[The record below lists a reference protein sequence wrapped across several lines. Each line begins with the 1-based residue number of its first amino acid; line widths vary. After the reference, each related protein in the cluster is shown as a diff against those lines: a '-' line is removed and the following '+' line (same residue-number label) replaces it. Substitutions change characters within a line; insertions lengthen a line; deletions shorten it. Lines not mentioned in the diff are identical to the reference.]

1 MMQSLYAGISGLRN
15 HLIRMDVIGNN
26 IANVNTIG
34 FKAGRVTFKEAMAAV
49 LRGATRP
56 SQEKGGIN
64 PMQIGLGMSI
74 SSIDNLFTQGS
85 LETTGIITDLAVQG
99 DGFFILRDG
108 ETKYYTRAGAFRVD
122 PLGRL
127 VNPEGLIVQGK
138 MADALGMIGSGT
150 AVGDI
155 TLPFGQKTA
164 AKATSEIGFTCNLD
178 SRESPLGSIFDSKSL
193 LAIDDGSNDMYGLYA
208 KGNANST
215 LSLTPGDTVTVQ
227 MNSTSATYTYVE
239 TDSGGTSDDFHSIND
254 LIAEL
259 ENDFVGATEPLGGT
273 GDVDIDSNGA
283 ITITNNSGGSV
294 TLTITS
300 SNNTLQAALGAESG
314 VTITDGESHTTD
326 EFSHTA
332 TGSDLLVDLRD
343 SEGTSLGLI
352 ATDVI
357 NISGSIGGTGIGA
370 GSFTVTSTS
379 TLTDL
384 STAIENAFNT
394 SAPAGGDTVAE
405 VTIDSDGS
413 IKVGTEAGAPAQ
425 ITSVTV
431 NSSNRPTF
439 NTAMTFIQTQQ
450 PTSVS
455 HSTSITVYDS
465 QGGGHV
471 VTFTFI
477 KDATTDNT
485 WKWTASVEEPAMVI
499 SGYSGRVEFNTDGSL
514 KSFSYDTGGSFKFD
528 PGTGADSPVE
538 ISMDPGEIGGFNGIT
553 QFASPSTTIASEQDG
568 YGMGTLDS
576 ISIGEDG
583 TIVGSFTNGVLRTLA
598 EISLASFNNPSGLL
612 KAGDNLYQETTNSG
626 LPLVGEVGTT
636 IFATISSGALEMS
649 NVDLAQEF
657 VNMIVAQRG
666 FQANARI
673 ITTSD
678 DMLREL
684 VNLKR

>member
-1 MMQSLYAGISGLRN
+1 MMQSLYAGVSGLKN
-15 HLIRMDVIGNN
+15 HLTRMDVIGNN

-34 FKAGRVTFKEAMAAV
+34 FKAGRVTFKEAMAAL

-56 SQEKGGIN
+56 SSERGGVN
-64 PMQIGLGMSI
+64 PMQTGLGMAMG
-74 SSIDNLFTQGS
+74 SIDNLFTQGS
-85 LETTGIITDLAVQG
+85 LETTGIITDLALQG
-99 DGFFILRDG
+99 DGFFVLRDG
-108 ETKYYTRAGAFRVD
+108 EKRFYTRAGVFRVD
-122 PLGRL
+122 SLGRM
-127 VNPEGLIVQGK
+127 VNRDGLIVQGK
-138 MADALGMIGSGT
+138 MADALGVIGSGT

-164 AKATSEIGFTCNLD
+164 AKATSEVGFTCNLD

-193 LAIDDGSNDMYGLYA
+193 LTIEEGSNDMNGLYA
-208 KGNANST
+208 KGNAAST
-215 LSLTPGDTVTVQ
+215 LSLTPGNTVTVQ
-227 MNSTSATYTYVE
+227 IGATSETYTYVD
-239 TDSGGTSDDFHSIND
+239 TDSGATSNDFHTIDD

-259 ENDFVGATEPLGGT
+259 NNDFSGT
-273 GDVDIDSNGA
+273 ITASIDSDGAMNFTNG
-283 ITITNNSGGSV
+283 SGGDI

-300 SNNTLQAALGAESG
+300 SNATLQSSLGAEGG
-314 VTITDGESHTTD
+314 VSIANGGSHLSD
-326 EFSHTA
+326 QFSHTA
-332 TGSDLLVDLRD
+332 IGGDLLVSLRD
-343 SEGTSLGLI
+343 SDGNSLGLV
-352 ATDVI
+352 AADVI

-370 GSFTVTSTS
+370 SSFTATATS

-384 STAIENAFNT
+384 AATIDSAFNN
-394 SAPAGGDTVAE
+394 SPPAGGNTIAE

-413 IKVGTEAGAPAQ
+413 IKLGTLAGAPSQ

-431 NSSNRPTF
+431 NSSGKPVF
-439 NTAMTFIQTQQ
+439 NTAMTFMQTQQ
-450 PTSVS
+450 PTSIS
-455 HSTSITVYDS
+455 HSTSITAYDS
-465 QGGGHV
+465 QGGTHV
-471 VTFTFI
+471 ITFTFT

-485 WKWTASVEEPAMVI
+485 WNWTVSVEEPATVI
-499 SGYSGRVEFNTDGSL
+499 SGYSGQIEFNTDGSL
-514 KSFSYDTGGSFKFD
+514 KSFNYDTGSSFRFD

-538 ISMDPGEIGGFNGIT
+538 ITIDPGEIGGFNGIT
-553 QFASPSTTIASEQDG
+553 QFASPSTTIASSQDG

-598 EISLASFNNPSGLL
+598 QISLASFNNPEGLF

-626 LPLVGEVGTT
+626 LPLIGTAGPT
-636 IFATISSGALEMS
+636 VHATISSGALEMS

-684 VNLKR
+684 VSLKR